1 MSRGAM
7 KNTFEF
13 ILLELNMILR
23 NRKPLNNLYQILL
36 IYLFSILVYIYFSDK
51 AINSSLAFFMILS
64 LMSSSFILGH
74 GLYLLTWESTY
85 FNFIMTRKISIQS
98 FFAAKYY
105 LFIISAI
112 ILSLINIPTIIVVRG
127 NILIYLSFLIFNIGM
142 IPIILISISFYN
154 NERASLGKG
163 VFFNYEGY
171 GLWQYTVFIFEVML
185 PGIIYISILKIWSI
199 YGALLIL
206 LLLGFLGITIS
217 ILNPRLFFS
226 LRKYHIVEG
235 FNQK

>member
-36 IYLFSILVYIYFSDK
+36 IYLFSILVYIYFCNK
-51 AINSSLAFFMILS
+51 AINSSLAFYMILS

-74 GLYLLTWESTY
+74 GLFLLTWESTY

-105 LFIISAI
+105 LFLMSAL
-112 ILSLINIPTIIVVRG
+112 ILSIINIPIIIVVRG
-127 NILIYLSFLIFNIGM
+127 NLFLYFSFLIFNIGM
-142 IPIILISISFYN
+142 IPILLISVSFYN

-171 GLWQYTVFIFEVML
+171 GLWQYTIFVFEVML
-185 PGIIYISILKIWSI
+185 PGIIYMGILSIWSK

-206 LLLGFLGITIS
+206 ILSGFIGMTIF

-226 LRKYHIVEG
+226 FRKYRIIEG